1 MMKCCILMEAIEGP
15 NWPAGGEIDI
25 SEGINLRTNNMVA
38 LHTTGGT

>member
-1 MMKCCILMEAIEGP
+1 MKKCRILTVAVEGP

-25 SEGINLRTNNMVA
+25 SEGINLRSNNMVA